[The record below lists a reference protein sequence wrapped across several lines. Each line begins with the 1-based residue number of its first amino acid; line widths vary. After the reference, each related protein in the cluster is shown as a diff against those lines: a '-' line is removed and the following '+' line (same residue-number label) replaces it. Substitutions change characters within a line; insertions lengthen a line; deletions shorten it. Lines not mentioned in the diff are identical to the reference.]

1 MAGETYECRMRLFE
15 YRDIGGGILGD
26 LPEHIKAA
34 SPQLLTLHIVGSPD
48 AAAGFSEIDPPTNVF
63 AETTAVAI
71 ETISDSANDGNGAA
85 DHLQAISTIGINGS
99 DKMVTVENIATTA
112 DWTAFQ
118 LEVELWKNIFHCFGS
133 EWGTGDRDPAGAVDI
148 RKIDDT
154 VIVELTAGDNEGNG
168 AAFVVP
174 HGHACMLYGGQLRRT
189 TTTGAYANDEG
200 VMIRIVYIDKID
212 ALGEAGAGA
221 PAAADRAINWLE
233 FIICGQYGRQEL
245 DIPKGHVFEENTQII
260 HQHSSLVDATE
271 YYDLYLQYLIWKK

>member
-1 MAGETYECRMRLFE
+1 MVEASECRMRLFE

-34 SPQLLTLHIVGSPD
+34 SPQLLTLHIVGKPAD
-48 AAAGFSEIDPPTNVF
+48 AAGFSEIDPPTTVHHV
-63 AETTAVAI
+63 TTAVPI
-71 ETISDSANDGNGAA
+71 ETISSSADDGNQDGDA
-85 DHLQAISTIGINGS
+85 LQAISTIGNNGN
-99 DKMVTVENIATTA
+99 DKMVTVQNIATSA
-112 DWTAFQ
+112 DWMTFQ
-118 LEVELWKNIFHCFGS
+118 LEVETWKDIFHCFGS
-133 EWGTGDRDPAGAVDI
+133 LWGTGDKDPAGDVDI
-148 RKIDDT
+148 RNIADT
-154 VIVELTAGDNEGNG
+154 VLVELPTGDNEGNG

-200 VMIRIVYIDKID
+200 VCIRIVYIDKID
-212 ALGEAGAGA
+212 ALSAGGAGA
-221 PAAADRAINWLE
+221 PAAADRSVNWLE

-245 DIPKGHVFEENTQII
+245 DIPQGHVFAEDTQII